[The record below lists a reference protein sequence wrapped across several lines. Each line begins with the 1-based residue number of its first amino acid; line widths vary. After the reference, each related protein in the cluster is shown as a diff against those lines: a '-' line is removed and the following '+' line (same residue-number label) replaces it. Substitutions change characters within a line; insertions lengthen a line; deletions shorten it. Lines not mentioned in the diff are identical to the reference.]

1 MLWQNVIVVFI
12 VALAAGLTLW
22 RFYRNFTGKS
32 SCCGEG
38 GCSGCG
44 GTCGGG
50 SGSGGLKGQTHLED
64 MRKDGGCCCH

>member
-1 MLWQNVIVVFI
+1 MLWQNIIVVFI

-44 GTCGGG
+44 GTCGGC
-50 SGSGGLKGQTHLED
+50 GSGGDKGRNHLED
-64 MRKDGGCCCH
+64 MRKGGGCCCH